1 MDITILGEDIT
12 IIMVMITDTRMI
24 MDMITSTNTMSIRIK
39 KNIYIVIMPKK
50 KNKSMN
56 IMMEKK
62 DIAVIMITNIKTK
75 KPLKILI
82 LTLHIST
89 SWEI

>member
-1 MDITILGEDIT
+1 MICQKFLKL
-12 IIMVMITDTRMI
+12 IISMI

-50 KNKSMN
+50 KNISMN
-56 IMMEKK
+56 IMMKKK